1 MVPVEEP
8 APPFVQT
15 EAPKPNFIELAVE
28 GIKRVGSGTF
38 DGAMAIGAATV
49 NGVKFAGGGVGAG
62 FLAVFG
68 EGIDKTDSGLEAAFA
83 KMDSDKN
90 GKIDAAEMKA
100 YILSVYDKELDLK
113 IIDEMMT
120 ADTNKN
126 GEIDLAEFKVIM
138 RAGPKKSDGAV
149 VEGAK
154 VVGTATVNGA
164 KATGGLVVTGLQKT
178 GVTAG
183 FQAVFGKGIDKSDAG
198 LEASFVKVDT
208 DKSGKINH
216 EEMKAYIQSV
226 YEKGVDDKTIGEMMA
241 AADTNKDGEIDL
253 AEFKVIMRAGPK
265 KAADGA
271 IGGAV
276 DAGIGATV
284 GGVKTLGDGAVFVGK
299 ATVRGVKA
307 TGGFVVIGLE
317 KTFDTLGVTQGF
329 QAAFAEDI
337 DKSDAGLE
345 ASFVKVDTDKSGKI
359 NAEEMKAYI
368 LSVYPKGLDNRKIAQ
383 MMAAADTNKDGEID
397 LAEFKVIMRA
407 GPPVGAIDNFLNMCM
422 HPPREI
428 EE

>member
-1 MVPVEEP
+1 
-8 APPFVQT
+8 
-15 EAPKPNFIELAVE
+15 
-28 GIKRVGSGTF
+28 
-38 DGAMAIGAATV
+38 
-49 NGVKFAGGGVGAG
+49 
-62 FLAVFG
+62 
-68 EGIDKTDSGLEAAFA
+68 
-83 KMDSDKN
+83 
-90 GKIDAAEMKA
+90 
-100 YILSVYDKELDLK
+100 VYDKDLDLK

-241 AADTNKDGEIDL
+241 AADTNQDSEIDL
-253 AEFKVIMRAGPK
+253 AEFKIMMRAGPK
-265 KAADGA
+265 NQSEGA
-271 IGGAV
+271 IKAV
-276 DAGIGATV
+276 GVATLEAV
-284 GGVKTLGDGAVFVGK
+284 G
-299 ATVRGVKA
+299 RGVKA
-307 TGGFVVIGLE
+307 TGGFVVVGLE

-329 QAAFAEDI
+329 QAAFGDDI

-345 ASFVKVDTDKSGKI
+345 AAFAKVDTDTSGKI

-368 LSVYPKGLDNRKIAQ
+368 LSVYPKGLNDRKIAQ

-428 EE
+428 EEWAIPPPRSPPALTARAVSPTRHALSPPRQIKRPTP